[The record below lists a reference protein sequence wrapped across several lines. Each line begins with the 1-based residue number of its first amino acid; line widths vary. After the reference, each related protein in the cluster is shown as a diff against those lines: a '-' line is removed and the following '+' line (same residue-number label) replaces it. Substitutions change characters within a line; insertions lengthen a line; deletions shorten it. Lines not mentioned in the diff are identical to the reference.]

1 MVYPLEILPQKHW
14 PQKNWAI
21 PPAPPPWIFNR
32 VHQCFQTKLFNCRF
46 CSFSCL
52 NLSIKNSFSYL
63 AIACALLGPGD
74 WSLKSEVDPH
84 FLAPDMDRLDIE
96 LDRFRGEVADEG
108 EAAGLGTA
116 GDMWSCWEEILVSI
130 MSKLT
135 FCYNKFLVWIK

>member
-1 MVYPLEILPQKHW
+1 
-14 PQKNWAI
+14 
-21 PPAPPPWIFNR
+21 
-32 VHQCFQTKLFNCRF
+32 
-46 CSFSCL
+46 L

-116 GDMWSCWEEILVSI
+116 GDM
-130 MSKLT
+130 
-135 FCYNKFLVWIK
+135 